1 MWRHNPNQSSLIF
14 NWTLRNKVQWNFNQ
28 NTKRFFRE
36 NTFENVT
43 CKMAAILLQSQA
55 EGNEEQYHYGARGAF
70 QRAYELLNLRAL
82 KISMLYKNHIFQ
94 CTGKIFCVE
103 FQSYL
108 WNSTQ
113 NILPVHWKSLNELP
127 PPLHISQSKNRS
139 CGRSAFDQTMRGGT
153 WHIEA
158 GTIWPHFGRRHYQML
173 ACQWKCFHFDIN
185 FTDAKCTIR

>member
-28 NTKRFFRE
+28 KTKRFFRE

-70 QRAYELLNLRAL
+70 QKAYELLNLRAL

-103 FQSYL
+103 VTCEIPHKISCPYIERALMSYL
-108 WNSTQ
+108 LHCIYPNQKIDRVVGQHLTRPCGEGLDTLRPGQYGHTLADDIIKCW
-113 NILPVHWKSLNELP
+113 LVNENVF
-127 PPLHISQSKNRS
+127 IS
-139 CGRSAFDQTMRGGT
+139 
-153 WHIEA
+153 I
-158 GTIWPHFGRRHYQML
+158 
-173 ACQWKCFHFDIN
+173 
-185 FTDAKCTIR
+185 